1 MKYLVLLA
9 DGMAD
14 LPVPRL
20 NNRTPLEAAKTPNLD
35 LMVRQGELGLVR
47 TTPQGVAATSEATN
61 LAILGYDPKKYPQL
75 GRSPLEAASLGVT
88 VGKDD
93 VVFRCNLVTFADD
106 QRGYDVERLGPHV
119 ILEDASAGHISSQDS
134 IELIQELNNQLATEF
149 LQFYA
154 GVSYRHL
161 MVWIGGRSRVTCLPP
176 YDLAGKP
183 VTNGLPTGDGA
194 DMLRKVMDSALT
206 VLSLHPLN
214 AERLEQGLKPANGIW
229 IWGQGKAA
237 ELAPFVE
244 RFGKRGAL
252 IAAVDVM
259 KGLALAVGFDVI
271 HVPGATGYLDTDYEG
286 KVDAAVQA
294 LKTHDLVVLH
304 VEAPDEA
311 SHNGDLDAKIRAID
325 DFDARVVG
333 PIIQATSGEPALRVL
348 ALCDHVAP
356 VSTRS
361 HTSDPV
367 PYVIYQRGGAPL
379 PSAGAASQ
387 FSESAAK
394 ASGKLVT
401 EGHRLMEYFLKGS

>member
-35 LMVRQGELGLVR
+35 LLARQGEVGLVR
-47 TTPQGVAATSEATN
+47 TTPPGTPPTSEATN

-93 VVFRCNLVTFADD
+93 VVFRCNLVTLKDE
-106 QRGYDVERLGPHV
+106 QRGYDVDRFGPHLV
-119 ILEDASAGHISSQDS
+119 LEDASAGHIGSQDS
-134 IELIQELNNQLATEF
+134 TELIQELNNQLATEF

-161 MVWIGGRSRVTCLPP
+161 MVWIGGRSRVVCVPP

-183 VTNGLPTGDGA
+183 VTHGLPAGEGA
-194 DMLRKVMDSALT
+194 DMLRKVMESALT
-206 VLSLHPLN
+206 VLSVHPLN
-214 AERLEQGLKPANGIW
+214 TERVEQGLKPANGIW
-229 IWGQGKAA
+229 IWGQGKAS
-237 ELAPFVE
+237 ELTPFVD

-294 LKTHDLVVLH
+294 LKTHDLVVVH
-304 VEAPDEA
+304 IEAPDEA
-311 SHNGDLDAKIRAID
+311 SHNGDLDAKIQAIE

-333 PIIQATSGEPALRVL
+333 PIIQATSREPALRVL

-361 HTSDPV
+361 HTPDPV
-367 PYVIYQRGGAPL
+367 PYLLYQRGSAPL
-379 PSAGAASQ
+379 PHAGAASA
-387 FSESAAK
+387 FSENAGK
-394 ASGKLVT
+394 TSGKLVA

>member
-1 MKYLVLLA
+1 MKYVLLLA

-14 LPVPRL
+14 LPIPRL
-20 NNRTPLEAAKTPNLD
+20 NNRTPLEAAKTPHLD
-35 LMVRQGELGLVR
+35 VLAQQGEVGLVR
-47 TTPQGVAATSEATN
+47 TTPPGLMPTSETTN

-93 VVFRCNLVTFADD
+93 VVFRCNLVTLKDEH
-106 QRGYDVERLGPHV
+106 RGYDIDRLGPHV
-119 ILEDASAGHISSQDS
+119 VLEDASAGHVGSDDS
-134 IELIQELNNQLATEF
+134 RELIQELNSQLATEF

-161 MVWIGGRSRVTCLPP
+161 MVWIGGRSRVTCVPP

-183 VTNGLPTGDGA
+183 VTGGLPTGDGA
-194 DMLRKVMDSALT
+194 DMLRKVMESAVT
-206 VLSLHPLN
+206 VLSVHPLN
-214 AERLEQGLKPANGIW
+214 IERIDQGLKPANGIW

-237 ELAPFVE
+237 ELTPFVD

-271 HVPGATGYLDTDYEG
+271 HVPGATGWLDTDYEG

-294 LKTHDLVVLH
+294 LKRHDLVVLH

-311 SHNGDLDAKIRAID
+311 SHNGDLDAKLRAIE

-333 PIIQATSGEPALRVL
+333 RIIQATASEPALRVL

-361 HTSDPV
+361 HTADPV
-367 PYVIYQRGGAPL
+367 PYVLHQRGGAPQA
-379 PSAGAASQ
+379 PTGSAAS

-394 ASGKLVT
+394 ASGKLIPD
-401 EGHRLMEYFLKGS
+401 GHRLMDYFLKES

>member
-14 LPVPRL
+14 LPNPRL
-20 NNRTPLEAAKTPNLD
+20 NGRTPLEASKTPNLD
-35 LMVRQGELGLVR
+35 LLARQGEVGLVR
-47 TTPQGVAATSEATN
+47 TTPQGLPPTSETTN
-61 LAILGYDPKKYPQL
+61 LAILGYDPRKYPQW
-75 GRSPLEAASLGVT
+75 GRSPLEAASLGVS

-93 VVFRCNLVTFADD
+93 VVFRCNLVTLKDE
-106 QRGYDVERLGPHV
+106 QRGYDLDRLGPHV
-119 ILEDASAGHISSQDS
+119 VLEDASAGHISSDDS
-134 IELIQELNNQLATEF
+134 RELIQELNSQLATEF

-161 MVWIGGRSRVTCLPP
+161 MVWIGGRSRVTCVPP

-183 VTNGLPTGDGA
+183 VSGGLPTGDGS
-194 DMLRKVMDSALT
+194 DMLRKVMDSAVN
-206 VLSLHPLN
+206 VLSLHAVN
-214 AERLEQGLKPANGIW
+214 TERVDQGLKPANGIW
-229 IWGQGKAA
+229 MWGQGKAA
-237 ELAPFVE
+237 ELTPFAD

-286 KVDAAVQA
+286 KVAAAVHA
-294 LKTHDLVVLH
+294 LGDHDLVVLH

-311 SHNGDLDAKIRAID
+311 SHNGDLDAKIRAIE

-333 PIIQATSGEPALRVL
+333 PIIQATSGEPALRIL

-361 HTSDPV
+361 HTADPV
-367 PYVIYQRGGAPL
+367 PYVLHQRG
-379 PSAGAASQ
+379 AANGSGTV

-394 ASGKLVT
+394 ASGKLIAD
-401 EGHRLMEYFLKGS
+401 GHRLMDYFLKGA